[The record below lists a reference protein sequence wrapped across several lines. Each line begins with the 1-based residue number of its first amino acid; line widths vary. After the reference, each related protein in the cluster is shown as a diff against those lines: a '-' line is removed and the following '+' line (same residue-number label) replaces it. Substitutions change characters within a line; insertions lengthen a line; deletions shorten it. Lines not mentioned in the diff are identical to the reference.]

1 MMVVKKWSVSRVL
14 GVNEKVKVWTKQS
27 SRFELFS
34 FFFFAWFML
43 KA

>member
-34 FFFFAWFML
+34 FFFL
-43 KA
+43 PGSC